1 LAAYLVSSIQPLGRV
16 GPLTNLNLI
25 QRIRDSGEPAKQP
38 EFKYGAQIQLC
49 ASDWRRETTLILCG
63 DTAGGSGQ
71 SSSAAAVKRTVKQI
85 ISIGELR
92 TRSFIASD
100 ATLVRE

>member
-1 LAAYLVSSIQPLGRV
+1 MPQMDFLTRDYASPPHQCVIGLTDAGCVSTAGCRLVHELRSFDGGDRLAAYLVSSIQPLGRV

-49 ASDWRRETTLILCG
+49 ASD
-63 DTAGGSGQ
+63 
-71 SSSAAAVKRTVKQI
+71 
-85 ISIGELR
+85 
-92 TRSFIASD
+92 
-100 ATLVRE
+100 